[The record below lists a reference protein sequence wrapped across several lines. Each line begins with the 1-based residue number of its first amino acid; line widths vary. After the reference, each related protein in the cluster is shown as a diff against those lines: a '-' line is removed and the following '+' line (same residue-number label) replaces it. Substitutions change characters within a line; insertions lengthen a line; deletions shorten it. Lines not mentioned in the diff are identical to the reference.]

1 MESRANRR
9 DVGRKVAPVTNRMST
24 RLSPRIALVLALSPL
39 LPVAAQTRTARPI
52 AVRFEFQTRGGTDG
66 QAPHSRV
73 FLNANGKRTLVFSTN
88 EGFQTMSRDS
98 FADQHVPREAL
109 AACSGWWAG
118 AGDNLY
124 VVRRG
129 ARLDVYRQELD
140 EGIEKPMPYRV
151 IKSIR
156 LSSR

>member
-1 MESRANRR
+1 
-9 DVGRKVAPVTNRMST
+9 MSI
-24 RLSPRIALVLALSPL
+24 RFPLQIALVLVSLAL
-39 LPVAAQTRTARPI
+39 LPVAAQTRPTKTARPL
-52 AVRFEFQTRGGTDG
+52 AVRFEFETKRVSDVKP
-66 QAPHSRV
+66 PHSRV
-73 FLNANGKRTLVFSTN
+73 FVNANGKRTLVFSYD
-88 EGFQTMSRDS
+88 EGFQTMSRDE

-109 AACSGWWAG
+109 AACFGWWAG

-129 ARLDVYRQELD
+129 ARLDVFRQQLD
-140 EGIEKPMPYRV
+140 EGTEKPMPYRL